1 VDRQGTT
8 TITAAS
14 HFSGTVAA
22 DPPVIRAGLNQA
34 VALTATLRNDG
45 NIPLPA
51 QTYTLTVV
59 NTKTSGVAYTTSAA
73 GAQTAVSALLP
84 LDFGSWTPTDGGDYR
99 LDVASADA
107 SQGTVSGKLYVG
119 DAAKATFTVDKTVCT
134 DGHADGQGDGQHH
147 GSGRCP
153 GQHQRSLAPLIRTAI
168 QSSVTYNDTQA
179 ATGPCATVAKAA
191 TSKAKR

>member
-1 VDRQGTT
+1 MKKRTMLMLALFGLCL
-8 TITAAS
+8 AAGAQS
-14 HFSGTVAA
+14 LLDNSFYNAGSDLSLQAEAAYESGDYDAA
-22 DPPVIRAGLNQA
+22 
-34 VALTATLRNDG
+34 
-45 NIPLPA
+45 A

-119 DAAKATFTVDKTVCT
+119 DAAKATDLSDLF
-134 DGHADGQGDGQHH
+134 
-147 GSGRCP
+147 
-153 GQHQRSLAPLIRTAI
+153 
-168 QSSVTYNDTQA
+168 SVF
-179 ATGPCATVAKAA
+179 P
-191 TSKAKR
+191 